1 MRQSFKSMILGGA
14 VLFGLSM
21 CLTSCDPYLD
31 DIFGDLSRP
40 TGNNGNTKTT
50 VAVKSVTLDQTT
62 LTQTVGDAAVTL
74 TATVTP
80 DDATDKTVKWTSSN
94 ESVATVADGV
104 VTFVAAGTA
113 TITATAPN
121 GTDDTADD
129 KTAECAVTVNAAAV
143 PVTSVKLDEANL
155 RFVKTD
161 LTAQTLTATVTPS
174 DATDKTVTWTSS
186 DEAVA
191 TVANGVVTPVA
202 PGEAI
207 ITAKAGDKTAT
218 STVYV
223 YDKIYNLSSGWTTVT
238 AGEFWLIEGTG
249 DLGLTIGDGAKITLN
264 NIKMVGNLIG
274 CNGDATIILADGSTN
289 TISAPS
295 YEAGIKPA
303 DGSTKTLI
311 IDAETAGTGK
321 LMVEGGESAA
331 GIGTEYNTDCGNIE
345 IKGGVIT
352 AQGGQYGAGI
362 GSSTGG
368 GSSGNCGKIT
378 ISGGTIK
385 AVGGANAAGIGG
397 GKDKYC
403 KDINITTGVTSVIA
417 TKGTDGAESIGK
429 GGANIIGTIK
439 FGTATVF
446 ESSTW
451 SPNPMVSGT
460 YGGLNLVI
468 STTNT
473 ADDTWTLTPA
483 P

>member
-21 CLTSCDPYLD
+21 CLTSCE
-31 DIFGDLSRP
+31 DILGHWERP
-40 TGNNGNTKTT
+40 TNNAGGGGESGTGET
-50 VAVKSVTLDQTT
+50 SISLD
-62 LTQTVGDAAVTL
+62 
-74 TATVTP
+74 
-80 DDATDKTVKWTSSN
+80 K
-94 ESVATVADGV
+94 
-104 VTFVAAGTA
+104 
-113 TITATAPN
+113 
-121 GTDDTADD
+121 
-129 KTAECAVTVNAAAV
+129 
-143 PVTSVKLDEANL
+143 ANL

-161 LTAQTLTATVTPS
+161 LTAQTLKATVTPS
-174 DATDKTVTWTSS
+174 DASDPAVTWTSS

-191 TVANGVVTPVA
+191 TVANGVVTPIA

-207 ITAKAGDKTAT
+207 ITAKAGDKTVT

-223 YDKIYNLSSGWTTVT
+223 YDKIYDLSSGWTTVT
-238 AGEFWLIEGTG
+238 AGEFWLIEGT
-249 DLGLTIGDGAKITLN
+249 DLAGLTIDDNAKVTLN
-264 NIKMVGNLIG
+264 NINMNRPIG
-274 CNGDATIILADGSTN
+274 CNGDATIILADGSIN
-289 TISAPS
+289 MISAPS
-295 YEAGIKPA
+295 NEAGIKPG
-303 DGSTKTLI
+303 GSTKTLI

-321 LMVEGGESAA
+321 LMVYGGDNAA
-331 GIGTEYNTDCGNIE
+331 GIGTKYDTDCGNIE

-362 GSSTGG
+362 GSSTGS

-417 TKGTDGAESIGK
+417 KKGP
-429 GGANIIGTIK
+429 GGAISISTGGSSSTIM

-451 SPNPMVSGT
+451 SPNPMVSDT

>member
-1 MRQSFKSMILGGA
+1 MKHSIKSTMFMGA
-14 VLFGLSM
+14 LLFGLSM
-21 CLTSCDPYLD
+21 CLTSCE
-31 DIFGDLSRP
+31 DILGHWERP
-40 TGNNGNTKTT
+40 TYNAGGEGGGSGT
-50 VAVKSVTLDQTT
+50 
-62 LTQTVGDAAVTL
+62 GE
-74 TATVTP
+74 
-80 DDATDKTVKWTSSN
+80 TSISLN
-94 ESVATVADGV
+94 
-104 VTFVAAGTA
+104 
-113 TITATAPN
+113 
-121 GTDDTADD
+121 
-129 KTAECAVTVNAAAV
+129 K
-143 PVTSVKLDEANL
+143 ANL

-174 DATDKTVTWTSS
+174 DATVTWTSS

-202 PGEAI
+202 PGKAT

-223 YDKIYNLSSGWTTVT
+223 YDKIYDLSSGWTTVT
-238 AGEFWLIEGTG
+238 AGESWLIEGNG
-249 DLGLTIGDGAKITLN
+249 NLGLTIGDGATITLN
-264 NIKMVGNLIG
+264 NINMAGNLIG
-274 CNGDATIILADGSTN
+274 CNGDATIILADGSIN
-289 TISAPS
+289 MISAPS
-295 YEAGIKPA
+295 NEAGIKPA
-303 DGSTKTLI
+303 DGSTKTLT

-321 LMVEGGESAA
+321 LMVYGGGNAA
-331 GIGTEYNTDCGNIE
+331 GIGSKYDVDCGNIE

-352 AQGGQYGAGI
+352 AQGGDYGAGI
-362 GSSTGG
+362 GSSTGT
-368 GSSGNCGKIT
+368 GSSGLCGNIT

-385 AVGGANAAGIGG
+385 AMGGANAAGIGS

-403 KDINITTGVTSVIA
+403 KNINITTEVTSVIA
-417 TKGTDGAESIGK
+417 TKGPGGAESIGK
-429 GGANIIGTIK
+429 GGANIVGTIK

-473 ADDTWTLTPA
+473 ADDTWTLAPA

>member
-21 CLTSCDPYLD
+21 CLTSCE
-31 DIFGDLSRP
+31 DILGHWERP
-40 TGNNGNTKTT
+40 TYNAGGEGGGESGTGET
-50 VAVKSVTLDQTT
+50 SISLD
-62 LTQTVGDAAVTL
+62 
-74 TATVTP
+74 
-80 DDATDKTVKWTSSN
+80 K
-94 ESVATVADGV
+94 
-104 VTFVAAGTA
+104 
-113 TITATAPN
+113 
-121 GTDDTADD
+121 
-129 KTAECAVTVNAAAV
+129 
-143 PVTSVKLDEANL
+143 ANL

-238 AGEFWLIEGTG
+238 DGEFWLIEGTG
-249 DLGLTIGDGAKITLN
+249 NLGLAIGDGAKITLN
-264 NIKMVGNLIG
+264 NINMVGNLIG
-274 CNGDATIILADGSTN
+274 CGGDATIILADGSTN
-289 TISAPS
+289 MISAPS
-295 YEAGIKPA
+295 NEAGIKPA

-321 LMVEGGESAA
+321 LMVYGGDNAA
-331 GIGTEYNTDCGNIE
+331 GIGSKLDADCGNIE

-352 AQGGQYGAGI
+352 AQGGGYGAGI
-362 GSSTGG
+362 GSSTGT

-417 TKGTDGAESIGK
+417 TKGP
-429 GGANIIGTIK
+429 GGAISISTGGSSSTIM

-446 ESSTW
+446 NGTAW
-451 SPNPMVSGT
+451 SPAPMVADT